1 MRLLVAAALVTTAGW
16 LAADDDKKDP
26 PKDAP
31 KADARGETLK
41 GMEKKFVAD
50 FEELLK
56 RFQEAK
62 TPAEKAA
69 VRTEAKELATITVG
83 KVAKFAA
90 ESPKDASA
98 LTAAEFALMRLA
110 PLGAGGEDVDKLVG
124 IVIDNHLGSPKIK
137 DFVMNAGRMGATGEK
152 LLKAAAEKATDK
164 TVKGMA
170 LYFLGT
176 ALAEQADDAPNEKAA
191 AELTAKALDYLE
203 KAIKEAPDVR
213 VGRQTIAAAAAGD
226 IQALK
231 TLGVGKP
238 APDAEGTELKDDK
251 KVKLSSYQG
260 KVVLLDIWATWCGP
274 CRAMIP
280 HERELVKKLAGK
292 PFVLLS
298 VSTDEKKETLTT
310 FLEKE
315 PMPWTHWWA
324 GEESDL
330 IKTYRVRAFPTLYLI
345 DAKGVIRKKWVG
357 SPDPEVLNKAV
368 EELVKEVPASKG

>member
-1 MRLLVAAALVTTAGW
+1 
-16 LAADDDKKDP
+16 
-26 PKDAP
+26 
-31 KADARGETLK
+31 
-41 GMEKKFVAD
+41 MEKKFVAD